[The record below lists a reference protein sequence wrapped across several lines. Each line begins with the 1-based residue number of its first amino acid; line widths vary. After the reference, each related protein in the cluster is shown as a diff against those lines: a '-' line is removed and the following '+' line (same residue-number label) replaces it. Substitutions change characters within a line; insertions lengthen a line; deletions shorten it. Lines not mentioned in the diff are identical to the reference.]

1 MERAAEIVRRNVVE
15 AAEPLVNAAT
25 AFVIQTRELDLDKP
39 PGVAEAIDWVGAL
52 HTLGVTSL
60 DITDARST
68 MGAIVKTPDD
78 LQRVNEAIL
87 GGSLAVG
94 E

>member
-1 MERAAEIVRRNVVE
+1 MS
-15 AAEPLVNAAT
+15 AAT
-25 AFVIQTRELDLDKP
+25 AFVIQTRELDLDKR

-52 HTLGVTSL
+52 YALGVTSL
-60 DITDARST
+60 DITNARST

-78 LQRVNEAIL
+78 MQRVNEAIL
-87 GGSLAVG
+87 GGSLAIG